1 MNLSEL
7 SLTDLNAAYNLCE
20 TLVIYWTRQK
30 SADNTKESRDNF
42 NMFSEKLNL
51 IRKEIEKRIKEMS

>member
-1 MNLSEL
+1 MNISEL
-7 SLTDLNAAYNLCE
+7 SLTDLNAVYHLCE

-42 NMFSEKLNL
+42 NIFSEKLNL
-51 IRKEIEKRIKEMS
+51 IRKEIEIRIRELY